1 MRVRKTPTRGAR
13 VRAQTRAQADAYV
26 YNCTCRVE
34 RRSSSA
40 PTHSGCVNDDRRQ
53 LQPNT
58 YAHLRAHITTLHI
71 VHCGKRPRP
80 LSRSPPRLR
89 CFNPNSLPRD
99 GCACSPLSRRRVQRF
114 FAGMARVQEGK
125 SRVRENRKKAWVTWR
140 VGNKSEGNQT
150 SLPVHIIKFPFL
162 FSLHQL
168 ATVLLRHAS
177 HQSARFPLSPLRTRN
192 AKCKKGTSEHGHCP
206 RSKYKSAPKAPPR
219 GVRT

>member
-1 MRVRKTPTRGAR
+1 M
-13 VRAQTRAQADAYV
+13 
-26 YNCTCRVE
+26 
-34 RRSSSA
+34 
-40 PTHSGCVNDDRRQ
+40 
-53 LQPNT
+53 
-58 YAHLRAHITTLHI
+58 
-71 VHCGKRPRP
+71 
-80 LSRSPPRLR
+80 
-89 CFNPNSLPRD
+89 
-99 GCACSPLSRRRVQRF
+99 CACSPLSRRRVQRF

-140 VGNKSEGNQT
+140 VGNKSEGNRT
-150 SLPVHIIKFPFL
+150 SLPGHIIKSPFL

-219 GVRT
+219 GVRTQANEHFFAGETGGSKKGNEASGHMACDARVFFSAFCGTKVLLQGCWTAGCAHVE